1 MYSSTHLISEND
13 PVNDPKNS
21 PSENDFYSVEF
32 GLKESEPVYQF
43 KLWHSDRTP
52 HFFLIK
58 DTSALTSQLKVGNV
72 ILMKYYCND
81 PMRSIEQRQTR
92 IEAIVNETNG
102 RFKGHYRIKI
112 GIIGND
118 IAGPL
123 QATGTDQ

>member
-1 MYSSTHLISEND
+1 MFSSVHTISEND
-13 PVNDPKNS
+13 HADDPTNT

-32 GLKESEPVYQF
+32 GLKESAPVYQF
-43 KLWHSDRTP
+43 KLWHSDRIP

-58 DTSALTSQLKVGNV
+58 NTSALTPQLKVGNV
-72 ILMKYYCND
+72 ILMKYYRND
-81 PMRSIEQRQTR
+81 PKRSIEQHRTR

-112 GIIGND
+112 DILGND
-118 IAGPL
+118 IGEPL